1 MDNPDPNSWLKIII
15 ALLAVLF
22 LFAFAACL
30 TLTLRGYLPKASDG
44 EDEDSHLLPR
54 AVKWL
59 STLSAPW
66 LIFTTGLAK
75 LLLLLSGHTPQNQ
88 ESVTE
93 DEVKDLIEQG
103 TEEGTFE
110 KTEQAMVDNIFHMSD
125 QTIYALMTP
134 RPQMLWLDLADPLK
148 HNLRLIRETAQTVF
162 PVGRDS
168 LDDFCGVLYAKELL
182 DASLARKPL
191 DLAQYIHK
199 PIFVPRSMETFRVL
213 EKMKDSDIHE
223 AMVLDEYGGVVGF
236 VTLTDILEEIIGDTI
251 AAGEPDLPQLTI
263 RDDHSWLVDGLY
275 SIDDFKERFDIEEL
289 PDEDH
294 DHYQTMGGFLTSYFG
309 YIPKVGEK
317 KDWQH
322 FTFEVLNMDRARVD
336 KILITEKRET
346 SAET

>member
-66 LIFTTGLAK
+66 LIFTAGLAK
-75 LLLLLSGHTPQNQ
+75 LLLLLSGHTPQSQ

-213 EKMKDSDIHE
+213 EMLKHSDMHE
-223 AMVLDEYGGVVGF
+223 AMVLDEYGGVIGF
-236 VTLTDILEEIIGDTI
+236 VTLNDIMQEIIGDYTP
-251 AAGEPDLPQLTI
+251 AGETEPIQMTP
-263 RDDHSWLVDGLY
+263 RDEHSWLMDGLY
-275 SIDDFKERFDIEEL
+275 SIDDFKKRFNIAEL
-289 PDEDH
+289 PDEEH

-309 YIPKVGEK
+309 YIPKTGEK
-317 KDWQH
+317 CDWNG
-322 FTFEVLNMDRARVD
+322 FTFEVVDMDRARID
-336 KILITEKRET
+336 KILVTQNENAI
-346 SAET
+346 A

>member
-15 ALLAVLF
+15 AILAVLF
-22 LFAFAACL
+22 IFSFMASLSLAL
-30 TLTLRGYLPKASDG
+30 KGYMPKNS
-44 EDEDSHLLPR
+44 EDEESGTSLPR
-54 AVKWL
+54 ALKWL
-59 STLSAPW
+59 SSLAAPW
-66 LIFTTGLAK
+66 LLLTSGLAR
-75 LLLLLSGHTPQNQ
+75 LLLLLSGHTPQAQ

-182 DASLARKPL
+182 DASLSRKPL

-251 AAGEPDLPQLTI
+251 AVGEPTAPQI
-263 RDDHSWLVDGLY
+263 SARDDHSWLVDGLY

-294 DHYQTMGGFLTSYFG
+294 DHYQTMGGFLTSCFG

-317 KDWQH
+317 TDWKSL
-322 FTFEVLNMDRARVD
+322 TFEVLKMDRARID
-336 KILITEKRET
+336 KILITENQNT
-346 SAET
+346 SS

>member
-1 MDNPDPNSWLKIII
+1 MDNPDPNSWLKIIVL
-15 ALLAVLF
+15 LLAILTLF
-22 LFAFAACL
+22 SFAACL
-30 TLTLRGYLPKASDG
+30 TLTLRNYLPKNSDDE
-44 EDEDSHLLPR
+44 EDGPR
-54 AVKWL
+54 QPRTVRWL
-59 STLSAPW
+59 SSLSAPW
-66 LIFTTGLAK
+66 LMLTEGLAK
-75 LLLLLSGHTPQNQ
+75 LLLLLSGLPTQAQ

-148 HNLRLIRETAQTVF
+148 HNLRLIRETAQNVF

-182 DASLARKPL
+182 DASLSRKPL

-213 EKMKDSDIHE
+213 EKMKDSEVHE

-251 AAGEPDLPQLTI
+251 AAGEPDLPQITV
-263 RDDHSWLVDGLY
+263 RDDRSWQVDGLY

-317 KDWQH
+317 KDWRSY
-322 FTFEVLNMDRARVD
+322 TFEVLKMDRARID
-336 KILITEKRET
+336 KILITEKE
-346 SAET
+346 SLPE

>member
-15 ALLAVLF
+15 VILAVLF
-22 LFAFAACL
+22 IFSFMASLSL
-30 TLTLRGYLPKASDG
+30 VLKGYLPKNS
-44 EDEDSHLLPR
+44 EDEESGTSLPR
-54 AVKWL
+54 ALKWL
-59 STLSAPW
+59 STLAAPW
-66 LIFTTGLAK
+66 LLLTSGLAR
-75 LLLLLSGHTPQNQ
+75 LLLLLSGHTPQAQ

-182 DASLARKPL
+182 DASLSRKPL

-251 AAGEPDLPQLTI
+251 AVGEPTAPQI
-263 RDDHSWLVDGLY
+263 SARDDHSWLVDGLY

-294 DHYQTMGGFLTSYFG
+294 DHYQTMGGFLTSCFG

-317 KDWQH
+317 TDWKSL
-322 FTFEVLNMDRARVD
+322 TFEVLKMDRARID
-336 KILITEKRET
+336 KILITENQNT
-346 SAET
+346 SS

>member
-15 ALLAVLF
+15 AILAVLF
-22 LFAFAACL
+22 IFSFMASLSL
-30 TLTLRGYLPKASDG
+30 TLKGYMPKNS
-44 EDEDSHLLPR
+44 EDEESGTSLPR
-54 AVKWL
+54 ALKWL
-59 STLSAPW
+59 STLAAPW
-66 LIFTTGLAK
+66 LLLTSGLAR
-75 LLLLLSGHTPQNQ
+75 LLLLLSGHTPQAQ

-182 DASLARKPL
+182 DASLSRKPL

-251 AAGEPDLPQLTI
+251 AVGEPTAPQI
-263 RDDHSWLVDGLY
+263 SARDDHSWLVDGLY

-294 DHYQTMGGFLTSYFG
+294 DHYQTMGGFLTSCFG

-317 KDWQH
+317 TDWKS
-322 FTFEVLNMDRARVD
+322 FTFEVLKMDRARID
-336 KILITEKRET
+336 KILITENQNT
-346 SAET
+346 SS

>member
-1 MDNPDPNSWLKIII
+1 MDNPDPNSWLKIAVFLLALI
-15 ALLAVLF
+15 AL
-22 LFAFAACL
+22 FASAACL
-30 TLTLRGYLPKASDG
+30 TLTLKGYLPKGSEETGDTAQ
-44 EDEDSHLLPR
+44 PR
-54 AVKWL
+54 AARWL
-59 STLSAPW
+59 AALSAPW
-66 LIFTTGLAK
+66 LIFTSGLAK
-75 LLLLLSGHTPQNQ
+75 LLLLISGFTPQSQ

-110 KTEQAMVDNIFHMSD
+110 KTEQTMVDNIFHMSD

-148 HNLRLIRETAQTVF
+148 HNLRLIRETAQNVF

-213 EKMKDSDIHE
+213 EKMKDSEIHE
-223 AMVLDEYGGVVGF
+223 AMVLDEYGGVIGF

-251 AAGEPDLPQLTI
+251 SAGEPDLPQITI

-275 SIDDFKERFDIEEL
+275 SIDDFKERFNIEEL
-289 PDEDH
+289 PEEDH
-294 DHYQTMGGFLTSYFG
+294 DHYQTMGGFLTSCFG

-317 KDWQH
+317 RDWNGY
-322 FTFEVLNMDRARVD
+322 TFEVLNMDRARID
-336 KILITEKRET
+336 KILITERQET
-346 SAET
+346 PAN

>member
-15 ALLAVLF
+15 VILAVLF
-22 LFAFAACL
+22 IFSFMASLSL
-30 TLTLRGYLPKASDG
+30 TLKGYLPKNS
-44 EDEDSHLLPR
+44 EDEESGTSLPR
-54 AVKWL
+54 ALKWL
-59 STLSAPW
+59 STLAAPW
-66 LIFTTGLAK
+66 LLLTSGLAR
-75 LLLLLSGHTPQNQ
+75 LLLLLSGHTPQAQ

-182 DASLARKPL
+182 DASLSRKPL

-213 EKMKDSDIHE
+213 EKMKDSDMHLKNFSLYRPAE
-223 AMVLDEYGGVVGF
+223 NY
-236 VTLTDILEEIIGDTI
+236 
-251 AAGEPDLPQLTI
+251 QLTPAYDLLNVAI
-263 RDDHSWLVDGLY
+263 ANPKD
-275 SIDDFKERFDIEEL
+275 KEEL
-289 PDEDH
+289 A
-294 DHYQTMGGFLTSYFG
+294 MA
-309 YIPKVGEK
+309 
-317 KDWQH
+317 
-322 FTFEVLNMDRARVD
+322 TFSR
-336 KILITEKRET
+336 
-346 SAET
+346 S

>member
-15 ALLAVLF
+15 VILAVLF
-22 LFAFAACL
+22 IFSFMASLSL
-30 TLTLRGYLPKASDG
+30 VLKGYLPKNS
-44 EDEDSHLLPR
+44 EDEESGTSLPR
-54 AVKWL
+54 ALKWL
-59 STLSAPW
+59 STLAAPW
-66 LIFTTGLAK
+66 LLLTSGLAR
-75 LLLLLSGHTPQNQ
+75 LLLLLSGHTPQAQ

-182 DASLARKPL
+182 DASLSRKPL

-251 AAGEPDLPQLTI
+251 AVGEPTAPQI
-263 RDDHSWLVDGLY
+263 SARDDHSWLVDGLY

-294 DHYQTMGGFLTSYFG
+294 DHYQTMGGFLTSCFG

-317 KDWQH
+317 TDWKS
-322 FTFEVLNMDRARVD
+322 FTFEVLKMDRARID
-336 KILITEKRET
+336 KILITENQNT
-346 SAET
+346 SS

>member
-1 MDNPDPNSWLKIII
+1 MDNPDPNSWLKITIV
-15 ALLAVLF
+15 LLSILF
-22 LFAFAACL
+22 FFSFATGL
-30 TLTLRGYLPKASDG
+30 SLILKGYLPKAS
-44 EDEDSHLLPR
+44 EDDDESSRLPR
-54 AVKWL
+54 AARWL
-59 STLSAPW
+59 STAAAPW
-66 LIFTTGLAK
+66 IILTSGLAR
-75 LLLLLSGHTPQNQ
+75 LLLLLSGHTPQAQ

-148 HNLRLIRETAQTVF
+148 HNLRLIRETAQNVF

-223 AMVLDEYGGVVGF
+223 AMVLDEYGGVIGF

-251 AAGEPDLPQLTI
+251 ASGEPEQPQLSP
-263 RDDHSWLVDGLY
+263 RDDRSWLVDGLY
-275 SIDDFKERFDIEEL
+275 SIDDFKERFGIEEL

-309 YIPKVGEK
+309 YIPKVGEH
-317 KDWQH
+317 KDWQSY
-322 FTFEVLNMDRARVD
+322 TFEVLNMDRARVD
-336 KILITEKRET
+336 KILITENKEK
-346 SAET
+346 SQDA